1 MAVFRDFRG
10 PAPAGQTR
18 ACQFGAAEIAQCAMS
33 VKKQPR
39 RSIAP
44 PDSVG

>member
-33 VKKQPR
+33 VKNSRAVPLR
-39 RSIAP
+39 RQIR
-44 PDSVG
+44 